1 MVSRDIVWRDLSI
14 VAGITALLLLFVTGA
29 AGSAFNRTYA
39 AGDFILA
46 PAKIYLAIWDYT
58 EASYDCYK
66 NTTLLK
72 EGYMLSLDS
81 VYFLNT
87 PAKDG
92 MWGTSIRIGNFS
104 LYKNGEVV
112 KKSNVTDGELFYY
125 NMTINGRQYSV
136 IEFKVDGIFNAD
148 GGCSGILVQ
157 LRPFKQYSDGTATG
171 GQEFHASAP
180 GVSPSEEW
188 NRTLG
193 RIDDES
199 VMSVQETGDGGYF
212 IARSITPAPGTK
224 WYGVHI
230 LLNRTDANGSELWNR
245 TISEQN
251 AQIYSI
257 QPTAD
262 NGFAVAGDRIETG
275 HFDRDAWLVKID
287 PNGSQQWRRTYG
299 GEYDDT
305 SSSVQETGDGG
316 YILSGLTGESV
327 EGIRLIRTDHIGKVL
342 WNKTLG
348 RSTNFD
354 RVSSIRQTA
363 DGGYIIATIIPGQ
376 VLDYYYDSRLI
387 RVDQNGNEIWSR
399 RFGEKYDDR
408 FFSVQETVDGG
419 YIAAGVTESYG
430 HDAWLIKTNAN
441 GDEQWNRTFYVAGG
455 SEALDVQLTSDG
467 YILAGRRLSYDGND
481 ALLIKTDSNGNE
493 QWNKTFGGERDDE
506 ALYVRQTGKGGYILA
521 GTTKSYGSGNKDAWL
536 VKVSREPDDTANAPA
551 KSTVEPSSSTRNKTA
566 VPEMTASYRE
576 KAAGFEVVLAIMVL
590 LALYVPGRKR
600 R

>member
-1 MVSRDIVWRDLSI
+1 MVSRDIVWRDLRI

-29 AGSAFNRTYA
+29 AGSAFNGTYA

-72 EGYMLSLDS
+72 EGYMLSLDR

-199 VMSVQETGDGGYF
+199 VMSVQETGDGGY
-212 IARSITPAPGTK
+212 
-224 WYGVHI
+224 
-230 LLNRTDANGSELWNR
+230 
-245 TISEQN
+245 
-251 AQIYSI
+251 
-257 QPTAD
+257 
-262 NGFAVAGDRIETG
+262 
-275 HFDRDAWLVKID
+275 
-287 PNGSQQWRRTYG
+287 
-299 GEYDDT
+299 
-305 SSSVQETGDGG
+305 
-316 YILSGLTGESV
+316 ILSGLNGESV

-399 RFGEKYDDR
+399 MFGEKYDDR

-441 GDEQWNRTFYVAGG
+441 GDEQWNRTFYTGGG

-467 YILAGRRLSYDGND
+467 YILAGRRLSYDGYD

-521 GTTKSYGSGNKDAWL
+521 GTTKSYGWQ
-536 VKVSREPDDTANAPA
+536 
-551 KSTVEPSSSTRNKTA
+551 
-566 VPEMTASYRE
+566 
-576 KAAGFEVVLAIMVL
+576 
-590 LALYVPGRKR
+590 
-600 R
+600 